1 MSASPD
7 SEASQC
13 CCTRARVLVSRSVV
27 LSTSVTLAGRNLSA
41 RAIPSWDGLVPDSG
55 WAGLRRLGC
64 DHTGKHL
71 DHTGKHLLS
80 FGLAEVRPSS
90 ADLGLKKYGV
100 AMACRIT
107 ELVLDCRNPELLA
120 DFWCQVLGYVVLE
133 TCDDGSVEIGPAGTD
148 PDDPG
153 LTLVLSLSTE
163 PKQTKLRL
171 HFDVNAVDRSQDEEL
186 RRLFKLG
193 ARTADVGQWIAPA
206 FLEAPACRIRLTYHA
221 F

>member
-1 MSASPD
+1 MRSPAGTAS
-7 SEASQC
+7 S
-13 CCTRARVLVSRSVV
+13 
-27 LSTSVTLAGRNLSA
+27 
-41 RAIPSWDGLVPDSG
+41 
-55 WAGLRRLGC
+55 
-64 DHTGKHL
+64 
-71 DHTGKHLLS
+71 LLS

-100 AMACRIT
+100 AMACRIS

-120 DFWCQVLGYVVLE
+120 DFWCQVLGFVVLE

-171 HFDVNAVDRSQDEEL
+171 HFGVNAVDRSQDEEL
-186 RRLFKLG
+186 RRLFELG
-193 ARTADVGQWIAPA
+193 ARTADVGQSGEESWHVLADPEGNEFCLLRRTVKPA
-206 FLEAPACRIRLTYHA
+206 S
-221 F
+221 